1 MNLKKYLLYPSKEEE
16 QEMLKQQAKMAA
28 MGEMIGNIAH
38 QWRQPLNAL
47 SALNVGLGI
56 KFKRGNLTVEEM
68 NLFKEKSNDII
79 QNMSTTIDDFKNFF
93 QPNKVKELFS
103 INQAIEG
110 AIRFVSDSYIEHKIE
125 IIYCM
130 NSDIEINSHR
140 NELIQVLLNIFNNS
154 KDALV
159 EKSIVNPKV
168 TISTLFSADEISI
181 MVQDNAGGVDNE
193 ILERI
198 FEPYFT
204 TKFQS
209 QGTGIGLYMSKM
221 IIEKSMKGSLLS
233 KNFEEGLLTIIT
245 IKRDTT
251 DWAYNI

>member
-56 KFKRGNLTVEEM
+56 KFKRGKLTVEEM